1 MLLFIS
7 NTNIR
12 ENMKKIKIS
21 IHWAILFV
29 CAITSLTI
37 FIFTFNY
44 STNLIENSNKDKI
57 DVEYNY
63 LTNNIN
69 SFNNERKA

>member
-1 MLLFIS
+1 
-7 NTNIR
+7 
-12 ENMKKIKIS
+12 MKKIKIS